1 MNKARLEAF
10 SDGVFAI
17 IITIM
22 VLEIK
27 VPHGEDWSSLK
38 PLLPVMMSYVLSFAF
53 VGIYWVNHH
62 HLLHTS
68 NKVNSAILWSNIHL
82 LFWLSLVPVATD
94 WMGETHFASHPV
106 AVYATLLLLCGV
118 AFTILQT
125 QLKKKNNN
133 SEKLQHAFK
142 MLEKKGIFSIL
153 AYTTA
158 LVFAFLNTTVSGC
171 LFLLVALVWF
181 IPDKNIE
188 RALSSEWINFRYGP
202 YAHYKKCFQTYP
214 AQQQ

>member
-27 VPHGEDWSSLK
+27 VPHGEDWASLK
-38 PLLPVMMSYVLSFAF
+38 PLVPIMMSYVLSFLF

-62 HLLHTS
+62 HLLHTIS
-68 NKVNSAILWSNIHL
+68 KVNSGILWSNISL

-106 AVYATLLLLCGV
+106 AVYALLLLLCGV
-118 AFTILQT
+118 AFTILQLFVEKKNKGNEKLKHAFKI
-125 QLKKKNNN
+125 LKKK
-133 SEKLQHAFK
+133 
-142 MLEKKGIFSIL
+142 GVFS
-153 AYTTA
+153 
-158 LVFAFLNTTVSGC
+158 VFAYATAFAFAFINTIISGS
-171 LFLLVALVWF
+171 LFLLVSIIWF
-181 IPDKNIE
+181 IPDRNIE
-188 RALSSEWINFRYGP
+188 RALSEE
-202 YAHYKKCFQTYP
+202 
-214 AQQQ
+214 